1 MARIRAHALHHWLL
15 LGTLVLIWGC
25 AFILNKTGLETLPPA
40 VIVFG
45 RVLIASVVLSGLVV
59 ALKPRFPLSRSFFLS
74 VLLMALIG
82 NVVPFFLITWGQEA
96 VPSAST
102 GILMAVMPLT
112 IIVLAHFF
120 VTEEPLT
127 AGKFAGFGIGFVGIL
142 VLMGPG
148 AVKALSGDMRTLV
161 HELAILGGAT
171 LYATNVIIT
180 RRLPPMHP
188 LAVSASVMFA
198 GLCVMAPLGVPA
210 TLHALD
216 QASLRS
222 VVAVALLGV
231 FTTAIATVLYYELIR
246 RAGAGFYA
254 ITNYLVPVMATVVG
268 ATLGRE
274 RLGLNVFVAL
284 ALILL
289 GIAVSRMAKQRA
301 PGAVEEL

>member
-1 MARIRAHALHHWLL
+1 
-15 LGTLVLIWGC
+15 
-25 AFILNKTGLETLPPA
+25 
-40 VIVFG
+40 
-45 RVLIASVVLSGLVV
+45 
-59 ALKPRFPLSRSFFLS
+59 
-74 VLLMALIG
+74 
-82 NVVPFFLITWGQEA
+82 
-96 VPSAST
+96 
-102 GILMAVMPLT
+102 
-112 IIVLAHFF
+112 
-120 VTEEPLT
+120 
-127 AGKFAGFGIGFVGIL
+127 
-142 VLMGPG
+142 
-148 AVKALSGDMRTLV
+148 
-161 HELAILGGAT
+161 
-171 LYATNVIIT
+171 
-180 RRLPPMHP
+180 
-188 LAVSASVMFA
+188 
-198 GLCVMAPLGVPA
+198 MAPLGVPA